1 MDGNRRWAKLNSKE
15 TFGHDV
21 GAETLTKIAKYLK
34 SIGVKYMT
42 VYAFSKENWKRTK
55 EEVSYLMNL
64 FKDYANKII
73 NKSVE
78 ELENVRVRFI
88 GSDEKLSNELLEL
101 IRKVEEKTKNN
112 SDLQLDICFNYSGRQ
127 EIVDAAKKIAS
138 GVSNN
143 IIKLDDVNEDTFK
156 NYLYDSEAP
165 YPDLVI
171 RTGGEMRLSNF
182 LLWQI
187 GYAEF
192 YSTKKYWP
200 EFSENDINDAIVDF
214 NNRKRNLGK

>member
-1 MDGNRRWAKLNSKE
+1 M
-15 TFGHDV
+15 
-21 GAETLTKIAKYLK
+21 
-34 SIGVKYMT
+34 M
-42 VYAFSKENWKRTK
+42 
-55 EEVSYLMNL
+55 
-64 FKDYANKII
+64 
-73 NKSVE
+73 
-78 ELENVRVRFI
+78 
-88 GSDEKLSNELLEL
+88 
-101 IRKVEEKTKNN
+101 
-112 SDLQLDICFNYSGRQ
+112 
-127 EIVDAAKKIAS
+127 
-138 GVSNN
+138 
-143 IIKLDDVNEDTFK
+143 
-156 NYLYDSEAP
+156 YDSEAP